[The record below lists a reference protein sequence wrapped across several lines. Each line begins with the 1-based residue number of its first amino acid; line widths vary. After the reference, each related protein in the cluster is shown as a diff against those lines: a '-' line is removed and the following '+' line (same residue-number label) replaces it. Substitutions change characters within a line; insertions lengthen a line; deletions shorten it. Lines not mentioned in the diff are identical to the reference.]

1 MISNGGGGT
10 YDVLPDG
17 LGISPSK
24 INVAQIEAIRT
35 QFFPSDTYRFYLYEL
50 GNALEFL
57 ETEILQATNT
67 RFISEE
73 GMIGIAILDQVIIGA
88 PTPTIDENTS
98 SGFPQWSTNSDKVI
112 NQIIMQYNFSPGLD
126 KYTKTQIFDDLPSQ
140 ASFGKITTL
149 TYKSKGI
156 QADLDGAGIV
166 SNRATRLLAR
176 LSTPQTEIRV
186 KTFFSNADLQVGDKI
201 TFDHRYLPGA
211 TGGLGIHDQMEI
223 MSRGLDLNSGTIA
236 ISLQYT
242 SFISVR
248 IGVIAPSPLIINVI
262 SDSEFEVDNYGI
274 GYEIGYNV
282 RINNEERTIINV
294 SGNILTV
301 DSDFSF
307 PLNIGMMVKFVDYN
321 NATDEQKQEYIFIS
335 PTGGNF
341 PDGKKNYLISP

>member
-1 MISNGGGGT
+1 
-10 YDVLPDG
+10 
-17 LGISPSK
+17 
-24 INVAQIEAIRT
+24 
-35 QFFPSDTYRFYLYEL
+35 
-50 GNALEFL
+50 
-57 ETEILQATNT
+57 
-67 RFISEE
+67 
-73 GMIGIAILDQVIIGA
+73 
-88 PTPTIDENTS
+88 
-98 SGFPQWSTNSDKVI
+98 
-112 NQIIMQYNFSPGLD
+112 
-126 KYTKTQIFDDLPSQ
+126 
-140 ASFGKITTL
+140 
-149 TYKSKGI
+149 
-156 QADLDGAGIV
+156 
-166 SNRATRLLAR
+166 
-176 LSTPQTEIRV
+176 
-186 KTFFSNADLQVGDKI
+186 
-201 TFDHRYLPGA
+201 
-211 TGGLGIHDQMEI
+211 